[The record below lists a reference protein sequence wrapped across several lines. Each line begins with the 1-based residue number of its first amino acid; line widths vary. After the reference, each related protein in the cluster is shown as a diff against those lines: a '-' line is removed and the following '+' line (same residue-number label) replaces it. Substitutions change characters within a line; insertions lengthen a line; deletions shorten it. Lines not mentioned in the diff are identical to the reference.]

1 MKISR
6 SLENLIESFR
16 FDEYANILWGMY
28 NGRFNG
34 VISNR
39 GASSQDRTTPQEIV
53 PLLINTLEAW
63 YPNNAGKWRLDQD
76 N

>member
-34 VISNR
+34 I
-39 GASSQDRTTPQEIV
+39 ASSKDDSSQVRTTSQETA
-53 PLLINTLEAW
+53 PPLINTLEAW
-63 YPNNAGKWRLDQD
+63 CPNKVRKCSLGQD
-76 N
+76 K